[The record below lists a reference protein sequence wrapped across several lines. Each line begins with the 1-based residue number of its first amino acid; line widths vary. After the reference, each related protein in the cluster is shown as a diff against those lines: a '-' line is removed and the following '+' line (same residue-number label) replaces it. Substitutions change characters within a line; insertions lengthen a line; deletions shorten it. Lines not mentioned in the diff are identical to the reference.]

1 MGERKA
7 TKVKNKQ
14 TVLSVSKTPKVG
26 GIRGVWTCAAL
37 PITIFFRMEIDDWRS
52 RIDELTDTVIA
63 LLNKRAVYATEIGK
77 LKKQKG
83 LPVLDTAREEA
94 VLAAVAEKAEKAGG
108 PLSGD
113 SVRRIFKVIMEETR
127 KVEE

>member
-1 MGERKA
+1 MVPIFKEIGLFGCNMMGFFQG
-7 TKVKNKQ
+7 TF
-14 TVLSVSKTPKVG
+14 
-26 GIRGVWTCAAL
+26 
-37 PITIFFRMEIDDWRS
+37 TIFCRMEIDDWRI

-94 VLAAVAEKAEKAGG
+94 VLADVAAKAEKAGG

>member
-1 MGERKA
+1 
-7 TKVKNKQ
+7 
-14 TVLSVSKTPKVG
+14 
-26 GIRGVWTCAAL
+26 
-37 PITIFFRMEIDDWRS
+37 
-52 RIDELTDTVIA
+52 
-63 LLNKRAVYATEIGK
+63 
-77 LKKQKG
+77 
-83 LPVLDTAREEA
+83 